1 VAAPIQT
8 CGPAG
13 PSVIGAAGP
22 LAEPLLRIEG
32 VTKRFGATLAL
43 DALSLDV
50 APGEFVA
57 LLGGSGS
64 GKSTLLRIIAGFET
78 PEAGRVLLQG
88 RDIAPLP
95 PHARPVSMVFQS
107 YALFPHLSVFDNV
120 AYGLRREGVAKPEI
134 ARRVAEALAM
144 VGLGGFEARK
154 PAQLSGGQRQRVALV
169 RSLVKRPPL
178 LLLDE
183 PLGALDAGLRERTGF
198 ELRALQR
205 ATGAGFVMVT
215 HDQDEAL
222 ALADRVAVLE
232 WGRLA
237 QYGPPQALYDRPATR
252 HVAEFLGA
260 ANILEGRVR
269 PDGAVEC
276 TAGCLLRLAAPAPR
290 VAGEPLA
297 LALRPERIRLVA
309 GAPPVENGVTAR
321 LKDLAFRGDW
331 WMAVMALPNGGEWRV
346 ALPGDAAPP
355 APGAAVALAWAP
367 DSLVPLAD

>member
-1 VAAPIQT
+1 MET
-8 CGPAG
+8 SGPG
-13 PSVIGAAGP
+13 GSPVIGAA
-22 LAEPLLRIEG
+22 PLLRIEG

-64 GKSTLLRIIAGFET
+64 GKSTLLRIVAGFET
-78 PEAGRVLLQG
+78 AEAGRVLLQD
-88 RDIAPLP
+88 RDIGALP

-120 AYGLRREGVAKPEI
+120 AYGLRRDRVAKPEI
-134 ARRVAEALAM
+134 ARRVEEALAL
-144 VGLGGFEARK
+144 VGLQGFAARR

-183 PLGALDAGLRERTGF
+183 PLGALDASLRERTGL

-215 HDQDEAL
+215 HDQAEAL
-222 ALADRVAVLE
+222 ALADRVAVLQG
-232 WGRLA
+232 GRVA

-252 HVAEFLGA
+252 HVAEFLGS
-260 ANILEGRVR
+260 ANILEGRPQ
-269 PDGAVEC
+269 PDGAVAC
-276 TAGCLLRLAAPAPR
+276 IAGCRLRPVQPAAAY
-290 VAGEPLA
+290 
-297 LALRPERIRLVA
+297 ALRPERIRLVA
-309 GAPPVENGVTAR
+309 EAPAENGVTAR
-321 LKDLAFRGDW
+321 VRELAYRGDGW
-331 WMAVMALPNGGEWRV
+331 LAVVALPGGAEWRV
-346 ALPGDAAPP
+346 ALPADVPPP
-355 APGAAVALAWAP
+355 APGAAIALAWAAE
-367 DSLVPLAD
+367 SLAPLAG